1 MKVNARCLLFVS
13 AFLSITQLGALP
25 LCATPGATT
34 ASLTIYSGTN
44 TVVSGGSVATGTEV
58 MLAATVKAGAV
69 GVAPG
74 QVNFCDASSAS
85 CTDIHLLGT
94 AQLFQTD
101 PTAGIAFFA
110 FRPGIGTHTY
120 KAVFLGTPNG
130 TTPYASS
137 SSTTVPL
144 TVTGTF
150 PSKTSVVGSGAAGNY
165 TLTATV
171 TGLANAAGAAAPS
184 GTVSFPDTSNSN
196 HSLGSAALGT
206 GTQAFSFGTPSSL
219 ATGNSP
225 NRVAA
230 EDFNGDGIP
239 DLVTTN
245 SESDTLTILLG
256 SRDGRFTEATGSPVA
271 TGSDPSYLAIGD
283 FNSDGKL
290 DLGVTNYNSGTVTIL
305 LGNGDGTF
313 SPARNSPLTVGRGP
327 LSIAVGDFSGD
338 GIADLATANAVDN
351 TVTILLGNGDG
362 TFSQAA
368 NSPRRVSGSSPS
380 SVAVADFN
388 RDGKL
393 DLVVAVVGPNDVSI
407 LLGNGDGSFTEAAN
421 SPVHVGLTPYCVA
434 VADFNG
440 DGIPDLV
447 TANDAVVN
455 GNPGTVTILL
465 GSGNGG
471 FTEASGSPIP
481 VGINPLIVTA
491 SDFNADGRVDLAVTN
506 ENDNSVAIL
515 LGDGDGTFTPEPSIH
530 TAAGR
535 FPLSVTAADF
545 DGDGVADLA
554 VTDTD
559 SINGNE
565 VLVLLAQITESAT
578 ATVTGIAPAVAGT
591 HMVQAEYSG
600 DSLYIASVSAS
611 IGLIGGPAP
620 GFTVS
625 GTAVAVAA
633 GGTKTST
640 ITLTPAG
647 GFTGNV
653 ILSASITSSPAGAQH
668 PPTMTFG
675 STTPVSITGAGAAT
689 ATLTIATTAATTSA
703 ALRMGRPGQAGWYA
717 TGSATL
723 AFLLFS
729 GLAAR
734 RRKWLTL
741 VGMLMLLVFTSG
753 LVACGSGGG
762 GTTGGGTHDPG
773 TTAGTYT
780 ITVTGTSGTTVATGT
795 VTLTVQ

>member
-1 MKVNARCLLFVS
+1 MKVNVLCLLFVS
-13 AFLSITQLGALP
+13 AVLSITPSGARRLWAAP
-25 LCATPGATT
+25 APTT
-34 ASLTIYSGTN
+34 TSLTIYSGAN
-44 TVVSGGSVATGTEV
+44 TVVSGGSVASGTKV

-69 GVAPG
+69 GVSPG
-74 QVNFCDASSAS
+74 QVNFCDASAAS
-85 CTDIHLLGT
+85 CTDIHRLGT
-94 AQLFQTD
+94 AQLFKTD

-110 FRPGIGTHTY
+110 FRPGIGSHNY
-120 KAVFLGTPNG
+120 KAVFVGTPNAA
-130 TTPYASS
+130 TSYAGS

-150 PSKTSVVGSGAAGNY
+150 PSKTSIAGSGAAGNY

-171 TGLANAAGAAAPS
+171 TGLTNGAGVAAPS
-184 GTVSFPDTSNSN
+184 GMVSFPDTSDNN

-206 GTQAFSFGTPSSL
+206 GTLAFSFENRSSP

-225 NRVAA
+225 DRVAA
-230 EDFNGDGIP
+230 GDFNGDGIP
-239 DLVTTN
+239 DLATTN
-245 SESDTLTILLG
+245 SGSNTLTILLG
-256 SRDGRFTEATGSPVA
+256 SGDGRFTEATGSPMA
-271 TGSDPSYLAIGD
+271 IGDAPSYVAIGD

-290 DLGVTNYNSGTVTIL
+290 DLGVTSFNDSAVTIL

-313 SPARNSPLTVGRGP
+313 VPARNSPVTVGHAP
-327 LSIAVGDFSGD
+327 VSLAVGDFSGD
-338 GIADLATANAVDN
+338 GIPDLATANVRDN

-362 TFSQAA
+362 TFTQAA
-368 NSPRRVSGSSPS
+368 NSPVTVVGSSPS
-380 SVAVADFN
+380 SVAVGDFN

-393 DLVVAVVGPNDVSI
+393 DLVVAVAGPNDVSI
-407 LLGNGDGSFTEAAN
+407 LLGNGEGTFAEARN
-421 SPVHVGLTPYCVA
+421 SPVPVGLTPYSVV

-465 GSGNGG
+465 GSGDGG

-481 VGINPLIVTA
+481 VGMNPLIVTA
-491 SDFNADGRVDLAVTN
+491 GDFNADGKVDLAVTN
-506 ENDNSVAIL
+506 ETSSSVAIL
-515 LGDGDGTFTPEPSIH
+515 LGDGDGTFTTEPSVH
-530 TAAGR
+530 APPGR
-535 FPLSVTAADF
+535 FPLSVTSADF

-559 SINGNE
+559 FLNGNE
-565 VLVLLAQITESAT
+565 VMVLLAQITESAT
-578 ATVTGIAPAVAGT
+578 ATVTGIAPVGAGT
-591 HMVQAEYSG
+591 HMVQAEYDG
-600 DSLYIASVSAS
+600 DSLYFASVSAA

-625 GTAVAVAA
+625 GTAVAVPA
-633 GGTKTST
+633 GASKTST
-640 ITLTPAG
+640 VTLTPAG

-653 ILSASITSSPAGAQH
+653 ALSASVTSSPAGAQH
-668 PPTMTFG
+668 PPTLSFG
-675 STTPVSITGAGAAT
+675 ATTPVSITGASAAT
-689 ATLTIATTAATTSA
+689 ATLTIATTPATTA
-703 ALRMGRPGQAGWYA
+703 AAVPMGRPGQPNWYA

-723 AFLLFS
+723 AFVLLL
-729 GLAAR
+729 GLARR

-741 VGMLMLLVFTSG
+741 VGVLTLLALTSG
-753 LVACGSGGG
+753 LVACGSGG

-773 TTAGTYT
+773 TTPGTYT
-780 ITVTGTSGTTVATGT
+780 ITVTGTSGATTATGT